1 MLNYFNKRAFAGVF
15 FLMIERK
22 RVTLQHLIDKV
33 INSNMKKIIL
43 SLLVL
48 MASVASIQAQDL
60 FKTVRDN
67 ATKVVNN
74 PSSSDE
80 EIQINQFKVTALN
93 YLAMMVQ
100 KRGLKKDTYFYDSQA
115 VNMTSFI
122 TDFQVNLEKARAI
135 SPAKRMEI
143 MKIYTDASKFNPLFK
158 DTDKEKVNCYVDDK
172 TTMTPFCLDTD
183 WEKAYDQATTLT
195 KAALK

>member
-33 INSNMKKIIL
+33 IKNNMKKIIL

-122 TDFQVNLEKARAI
+122 TDFQVNLEKARVI

>member
-33 INSNMKKIIL
+33 INNNMKKIIL

-172 TTMTPFCLDTD
+172 TTMTTLCLDTD

>member
-1 MLNYFNKRAFAGVF
+1 
-15 FLMIERK
+15 
-22 RVTLQHLIDKV
+22 
-33 INSNMKKIIL
+33 MKKIIL

-48 MASVASIQAQDL
+48 MASGASMQAQDL

-74 PSSSDE
+74 PNSSDE
-80 EIQINQFKVTALN
+80 EIQINQFKVTAL
-93 YLAMMVQ
+93 
-100 KRGLKKDTYFYDSQA
+100 
-115 VNMTSFI
+115 TSFI

-143 MKIYTDASKFNPLFK
+143 MKIYTDASKFNPMFK
-158 DTDKEKVNCYVDDK
+158 DTDKERANAYVNDK
-172 TTMTPFCLDTD
+172 STLTPFCLDTD

>member
-33 INSNMKKIIL
+33 ISNNMKKIIL

-100 KRGLKKDTYFYDSQA
+100 KRGLKKDTYFNDSQA

>member
-33 INSNMKKIIL
+33 ISNNMKKIIL

-48 MASVASIQAQDL
+48 MASVASIQAQNL

>member
-1 MLNYFNKRAFAGVF
+1 
-15 FLMIERK
+15 
-22 RVTLQHLIDKV
+22 
-33 INSNMKKIIL
+33 MKKIIL

-48 MASVASIQAQDL
+48 MASVASVQAQDL

-74 PSSSDE
+74 PASSDE

-93 YLAMMVQ
+93 YLSMMVQ
-100 KRGLKKDTYFYDSQA
+100 KRGLKA

-135 SPAKRMEI
+135 SPAKRLEI
-143 MKIYTDASKFNPLFK
+143 IKIYTDASKFNPMFK
-158 DTDKEKVNCYVDDK
+158 DTDKERANAYVNDK

>member
-1 MLNYFNKRAFAGVF
+1 
-15 FLMIERK
+15 
-22 RVTLQHLIDKV
+22 
-33 INSNMKKIIL
+33 
-43 SLLVL
+43 
-48 MASVASIQAQDL
+48 
-60 FKTVRDN
+60 
-67 ATKVVNN
+67 
-74 PSSSDE
+74 
-80 EIQINQFKVTALN
+80 
-93 YLAMMVQ
+93 MMVQ

-143 MKIYTDASKFNPLFK
+143 MKIYTDASKFNPMFK
-158 DTDKEKVNCYVDDK
+158 DTDKERANAYVNDK
-172 TTMTPFCLDTD
+172 STMTPFCLDTD

>member
-33 INSNMKKIIL
+33 ISNNMKKIIL

-93 YLAMMVQ
+93 YLARMVQ

>member
-33 INSNMKKIIL
+33 ISNNLKKIIL

>member
-1 MLNYFNKRAFAGVF
+1 MLNNIKKQAFTAESCGF
-15 FLMIERK
+15 FVKK

-33 INSNMKKIIL
+33 INNNMKKIIL

-143 MKIYTDASKFNPLFK
+143 MKIYTDASKFNPMFK

>member
-15 FLMIERK
+15 FLMIERT

-33 INSNMKKIIL
+33 ISNNLKKIIL

-60 FKTVRDN
+60 FKPVRDN

>member
-122 TDFQVNLEKARAI
+122 TDFQVNLEKARTI

>member
-33 INSNMKKIIL
+33 ISNNMKKIIL

-80 EIQINQFKVTALN
+80 EIQINQFKETALN

>member
-33 INSNMKKIIL
+33 INNNMKKIIL

-48 MASVASIQAQDL
+48 MASVASIQAQNL

>member
-33 INSNMKKIIL
+33 ICNNMKKIIL

>member
-33 INSNMKKIIL
+33 INNNMKKIIL

-48 MASVASIQAQDL
+48 MASVASIQAQDF

>member
-1 MLNYFNKRAFAGVF
+1 MLNYFNKKAFAGVS
-15 FLMIERK
+15 FLMIGRK
-22 RVTLQHLIDKV
+22 RLTLQHLIDKV
-33 INSNMKKIIL
+33 TNNDMKKIIL

-48 MASVASIQAQDL
+48 MASVASMQAQDL

-74 PSSSDE
+74 PNSSDE

-93 YLAMMVQ
+93 YLTMMVQ

-143 MKIYTDASKFNPLFK
+143 MKIYTDASKFNPMFK
-158 DTDKEKVNCYVDDK
+158 DTDKERANAYVNDK
-172 TTMTPFCLDTD
+172 STMTPFCLDTD

>member
-1 MLNYFNKRAFAGVF
+1 
-15 FLMIERK
+15 
-22 RVTLQHLIDKV
+22 
-33 INSNMKKIIL
+33 MKKIIL

-143 MKIYTDASKFNPLFK
+143 MKIYTDASKFNPMFK

-172 TTMTPFCLDTD
+172 TTMTPCCLDTD

>member
-33 INSNMKKIIL
+33 ISNNMKKIIL

-48 MASVASIQAQDL
+48 VASVASIQAQDL